1 MIPYAIAQGA
11 TEIPWAFAQTLL
23 FSCIA
28 YFMIHFDFTAGA
40 LPLVLSNFCR
50 APKVAHWRLISMPTV
65 CARLKA
71 ACWCCSFVSCNPTLC
86 SQWRFILL
94 PWLTCGL
101 AVQQNSSGL
110 YFTNS

>member
-40 LPLVLSNFCR
+40 LPLVLSNQQSELAKDFDDFAGR
-50 APKVAHWRLISMPTV
+50 RKWPTG
-65 CARLKA
+65 A
-71 ACWCCSFVSCNPTLC
+71 
-86 SQWRFILL
+86 
-94 PWLTCGL
+94 
-101 AVQQNSSGL
+101 
-110 YFTNS
+110 